1 MVRAASI
8 IYPIEKIERQ
18 RAASWVSNLLNYAY
32 GDSQRRKRIKVIVNP
47 VSGKGNAQHW
57 YNRDIEP
64 ILTAACCEIDV
75 ERTQYQGHGVE
86 IAQKLDIAAY
96 DVIAVC
102 SGDGL
107 AHEVFNGLG
116 KRRNAMRALS
126 SIAVVQFPCGSANAL
141 SWNLNGTDSNSIA
154 ALEVVKG
161 VRTPLDL
168 VSITQGDRRTL
179 SFLSQSFGIVA
190 ECDLDTDHLRWMGSA
205 RFTWGFLVRLL
216 GETVY
221 PCDIAVKV
229 DISSKAQIRE
239 HVRKE
244 LKYQTPLESDSQA
257 ESSSSS
263 SLSKPSSSTDDDDDS
278 LPSLQY
284 GTVNDPLPSSWT
296 VIPAPMLGTFFC
308 GNMPL
313 VGPGMNIFPAS
324 LPSDGYADLVTI
336 DGNIPRSA
344 AIRSMLAAE
353 NNTFFDMEH
362 VQYCKISGYRLI
374 PKLNENSGRGGG
386 SRGGG
391 SVSIDGER
399 IPCEAW
405 QAEVHKGL
413 GTVLS
418 RRRGVYEGKGVLD

>member
-1 MVRAASI
+1 M
-8 IYPIEKIERQ
+8 
-18 RAASWVSNLLNYAY
+18 
-32 GDSQRRKRIKVIVNP
+32 
-47 VSGKGNAQHW
+47 
-57 YNRDIEP
+57 
-64 ILTAACCEIDV
+64 
-75 ERTQYQGHGVE
+75 E
-86 IAQKLDIAAY
+86 IAQKLDITAY
-96 DVIAVC
+96 DIIAVC

-107 AHEVFNGLG
+107 PHEVFNGLG
-116 KRRNAMRALS
+116 KKRNAMRALS

-141 SWNLNGTDSNSIA
+141 SWNLNGTNSNSMA

-190 ECDLDTDHLRWMGSA
+190 ECDLDTDHLRWMGST
-205 RFTWGFLVRLL
+205 RFTWGYLVRLL

-221 PCDIAVKV
+221 PCEIAIKV
-229 DISSKAQIRE
+229 DISSKSQIRE

-244 LKYQTPLESDSQA
+244 LKHQTPLESESQA
-257 ESSSSS
+257 ESFSPPSSF
-263 SLSKPSSSTDDDDDS
+263 SSTDDDDG
-278 LPSLQY
+278 LPPLQY

-296 VIPAPMLGTFFC
+296 VVPCPTLGTFFC

-324 LPSDGYADLVTI
+324 LPSDGFADLVTI

-362 VQYCKISGYRLI
+362 VKYRKISGYRLI
-374 PKLNENSGRGGG
+374 PKLNKDGGGGG
-386 SRGGG
+386 SSHSRGISG

>member
-1 MVRAASI
+1 M
-8 IYPIEKIERQ
+8 
-18 RAASWVSNLLNYAY
+18 
-32 GDSQRRKRIKVIVNP
+32 
-47 VSGKGNAQHW
+47 
-57 YNRDIEP
+57 
-64 ILTAACCEIDV
+64 
-75 ERTQYQGHGVE
+75 E
-86 IAQKLDIAAY
+86 IAQKLDISVY

-107 AHEVFNGLG
+107 PHEVFNGLG
-116 KRRNAMRALS
+116 KKRNAMKALS

-141 SWNLNGTDSNSIA
+141 SWNLNGTDSNSMA

-168 VSITQGDRRTL
+168 VSITQDDRRTL

-205 RFTWGFLVRLL
+205 RFTWGYLVRLL
-216 GETVY
+216 GESVY

-229 DISSKAQIRE
+229 DISSKVQIRE
-239 HVRKE
+239 HVRNE
-244 LKYQTPLESDSQA
+244 LQHQTPLESDSQA
-257 ESSSSS
+257 ETYSSS
-263 SLSKPSSSTDDDDDS
+263 KPSSTDDDG
-278 LPSLQY
+278 LPPLRY
-284 GTVNDPLPSSWT
+284 GTVNDPLPSSWNI
-296 VIPAPMLGTFFC
+296 VPCPMLGTFYC

-324 LPSDGYADLVTI
+324 LPSDGFADLVTI

-362 VQYCKISGYRLI
+362 VQYRKISGYRLI
-374 PKLNENSGRGGG
+374 PKLNGASQ
-386 SRGGG
+386 GG

>member
-1 MVRAASI
+1 M
-8 IYPIEKIERQ
+8 
-18 RAASWVSNLLNYAY
+18 NLLNYAY
-32 GDSQRRKRIKVIVNP
+32 GDSQRRKRIKVLINP

-64 ILTAACCEIDV
+64 ILTAACCEIEM

-86 IAQKLDIAAY
+86 IAQKLDITAY
-96 DVIAVC
+96 DIIAVC

-116 KRRNAMRALS
+116 RKKNAKRALS
-126 SIAVVQFPCGSANAL
+126 TIAVVQFPCGSANAL
-141 SWNLNGTDSNSIA
+141 SWNLNGTNSNSMA

-190 ECDLDTDHLRWMGSA
+190 ECDLDTDHLRWMGST
-205 RFTWGFLVRLL
+205 RFTWGYLVRLL
-216 GETVY
+216 GKTVY
-221 PCDIAVKV
+221 PCEIAVKV
-229 DISSKAQIRE
+229 DISSKSQIRE

-244 LKYQTPLESDSQA
+244 LKHQQTPLESDSQA
-257 ESSSSS
+257 NNESSSSS
-263 SLSKPSSSTDDDDDS
+263 SSTPPSLFSSSADDDDGG
-278 LPSLQY
+278 LPPLQY

-296 VIPAPMLGTFFC
+296 IVPCPTLGTFFC

-313 VGPGMNIFPAS
+313 VAPGMNIFPAS
-324 LPSDGYADLVTI
+324 LPSDGFTDLVTI

-362 VQYCKISGYRLI
+362 VKYRKISGYRLI
-374 PKLNENSGRGGG
+374 PKLNNKYGGGGGGGG
-386 SRGGG
+386 SSDSGGVDG

-418 RRRGVYEGKGVLD
+418 KRRGVYEGKGVLD

>member
-1 MVRAASI
+1 M
-8 IYPIEKIERQ
+8 
-18 RAASWVSNLLNYAY
+18 
-32 GDSQRRKRIKVIVNP
+32 
-47 VSGKGNAQHW
+47 
-57 YNRDIEP
+57 
-64 ILTAACCEIDV
+64 
-75 ERTQYQGHGVE
+75 ERTQYQGHGVD
-86 IAQKLDIAAY
+86 IAQKLDITAY
-96 DVIAVC
+96 DIIAVC

-116 KRRNAMRALS
+116 KKRNGKRALS

-141 SWNLNGTDSNSIA
+141 SWNLNGTNSNSLA

-190 ECDLDTDHLRWMGSA
+190 ECDLDTDHLRWMGST
-205 RFTWGFLVRLL
+205 RFTWGYLVRLL
-216 GETVY
+216 GKTVY
-221 PCDIAVKV
+221 PCEIAVKV
-229 DISSKAQIRE
+229 DISSKSQIRE

-244 LKYQTPLESDSQA
+244 LKHQTTPLEIDSSQA
-257 ESSSSS
+257 DESSSTTPPPPSFSPSS
-263 SLSKPSSSTDDDDDS
+263 ASSTDDDDGG
-278 LPSLQY
+278 LPPLQY

-296 VIPAPMLGTFFC
+296 VIPCPTLGTFFC

-313 VGPGMNIFPAS
+313 VAPGMNIFPAS
-324 LPSDGYADLVTI
+324 LPSDGFADLVTI

-362 VQYCKISGYRLI
+362 VKYRKISAYRLI
-374 PKLNENSGRGGG
+374 PKLNKDGGDN
-386 SRGGG
+386 SRGVVISG

-418 RRRGVYEGKGVLD
+418 KRRGVYEGKGVLD

>member
-1 MVRAASI
+1 M
-8 IYPIEKIERQ
+8 
-18 RAASWVSNLLNYAY
+18 
-32 GDSQRRKRIKVIVNP
+32 
-47 VSGKGNAQHW
+47 
-57 YNRDIEP
+57 
-64 ILTAACCEIDV
+64 
-75 ERTQYQGHGVE
+75 E
-86 IAQKLDIAAY
+86 IAQKLDITAY
-96 DVIAVC
+96 DIIAVC

-107 AHEVFNGLG
+107 PHEVFNGLG
-116 KRRNAMRALS
+116 RKRNAMRALS

-141 SWNLNGTDSNSIA
+141 SWNLNGTDSNSMA

-190 ECDLDTDHLRWMGSA
+190 ECDLDTDHLRWMGST
-205 RFTWGFLVRLL
+205 RFTWGYLVRLL
-216 GETVY
+216 GKTVY
-221 PCDIAVKV
+221 PCEIAVKV
-229 DISSKAQIRE
+229 DISSKSQIRE

-244 LKYQTPLESDSQA
+244 LKHQTPLESDSQA
-257 ESSSSS
+257 GSSSTS
-263 SLSKPSSSTDDDDDS
+263 PSFSSTDDDDG
-278 LPSLQY
+278 LPPLQY

-296 VIPAPMLGTFFC
+296 VVPCPTLGTFFC

-313 VGPGMNIFPAS
+313 VAPGMNIFPAS
-324 LPSDGYADLVTI
+324 LPSDGFVDLVTI

-362 VQYCKISGYRLI
+362 VKYRKISGYRLI
-374 PKLNENSGRGGG
+374 PKLNKDG
-386 SRGGG
+386 SG

-418 RRRGVYEGKGVLD
+418 RRRGVYESKGVLD

>member
-1 MVRAASI
+1 MESASSTHNDPFGDPITSAQTTKVATLLVGRNASLTLGTDSLIVLDSKTTRAIPFHNILWAELTDFEINIRYARSRSKTLVRAASI
-8 IYPIEKIERQ
+8 IYPIEKTERQ

-32 GDSQRRKRIKVIVNP
+32 GDSQRRKRIKVLINP
-47 VSGKGNAQHW
+47 VSGKGTHSIA
-57 YNRDIEP
+57 R
-64 ILTAACCEIDV
+64 CEIDV
-75 ERTQYQGHGVE
+75 ERTQFQGHGVE

-107 AHEVFNGLG
+107 SHEVFNGLG
-116 KRRNAMRALS
+116 KKRNAMRALS

-161 VRTPLDL
+161 IRTPLDL

-244 LKYQTPLESDSQA
+244 LKHETPLESDSQA

-263 SLSKPSSSTDDDDDS
+263 SSKPSLSIEEDDDG
-278 LPSLQY
+278 LPPLQY
-284 GTVNDPLPSSWT
+284 GT
-296 VIPAPMLGTFFC
+296 
-308 GNMPL
+308 
-313 VGPGMNIFPAS
+313 
-324 LPSDGYADLVTI
+324 
-336 DGNIPRSA
+336 
-344 AIRSMLAAE
+344 
-353 NNTFFDMEH
+353 
-362 VQYCKISGYRLI
+362 
-374 PKLNENSGRGGG
+374 
-386 SRGGG
+386 
-391 SVSIDGER
+391 
-399 IPCEAW
+399 
-405 QAEVHKGL
+405 
-413 GTVLS
+413 
-418 RRRGVYEGKGVLD
+418 

>member
-1 MVRAASI
+1 M
-8 IYPIEKIERQ
+8 
-18 RAASWVSNLLNYAY
+18 
-32 GDSQRRKRIKVIVNP
+32 
-47 VSGKGNAQHW
+47 
-57 YNRDIEP
+57 
-64 ILTAACCEIDV
+64 
-75 ERTQYQGHGVE
+75 ERTQYRGHGVE
-86 IAQKLDIAAY
+86 IAQKLDITAY
-96 DVIAVC
+96 DIIAVC

-116 KRRNAMRALS
+116 EKRNAKRALS
-126 SIAVVQFPCGSANAL
+126 SIAVVQFPCGSANAM
-141 SWNLNGTDSNSIA
+141 SWNLNGTNSNSIA
-154 ALEVVKG
+154 ALEIVKG

-190 ECDLDTDHLRWMGSA
+190 ECDLDTDHLRWMGST
-205 RFTWGFLVRLL
+205 RFTWGYLVRLL
-216 GETVY
+216 GKTVY
-221 PCDIAVKV
+221 PCEIAVKV
-229 DISSKAQIRE
+229 DISSKSQIRD

-244 LKYQTPLESDSQA
+244 LKHQTPFEGDFSQPD
-257 ESSSSS
+257 ESSSTPPLPSS
-263 SLSKPSSSTDDDDDS
+263 SSSTDDDGD
-278 LPSLQY
+278 LPPLQY

-296 VIPAPMLGTFFC
+296 VVPCPTLGTFFC

-313 VGPGMNIFPAS
+313 VAPGMNIFPAS
-324 LPSDGYADLVTI
+324 LPSDGFTDLVTI

-344 AIRSMLAAE
+344 AIQSMLAAE

-362 VQYCKISGYRLI
+362 VKYRKISGYRLI
-374 PKLNENSGRGGG
+374 PKLNQDGGGGGGGGG
-386 SRGGG
+386 SSDNRRGISG

-418 RRRGVYEGKGVLD
+418 KRRGVYEGKGVLD

>member
-1 MVRAASI
+1 M
-8 IYPIEKIERQ
+8 
-18 RAASWVSNLLNYAY
+18 
-32 GDSQRRKRIKVIVNP
+32 
-47 VSGKGNAQHW
+47 
-57 YNRDIEP
+57 
-64 ILTAACCEIDV
+64 
-75 ERTQYQGHGVE
+75 E
-86 IAQKLDIAAY
+86 IAQRLDIAAY

-107 AHEVFNGLG
+107 PHEVFNGLG
-116 KRRNAMRALS
+116 KKRNAMRALS

-161 VRTPLDL
+161 IRTPLDL

-205 RFTWGFLVRLL
+205 RFTWGYLVRLL
-216 GETVY
+216 GKTVY

-244 LKYQTPLESDSQA
+244 LKHQTPLESDSQA
-257 ESSSSS
+257 ERPSSSP
-263 SLSKPSSSTDDDDDS
+263 KPSSSTDDDDHG
-278 LPSLQY
+278 LPPLQY

-296 VIPAPMLGTFFC
+296 VVSAPMLGTFFC

-313 VGPGMNIFPAS
+313 VAPGMNIFPAS
-324 LPSDGYADLVTI
+324 LPSDGFADLVTI

-353 NNTFFDMEH
+353 SNTFFDMEH

-374 PKLNENSGRGGG
+374 PKLNNNGGG
-386 SRGGG
+386 VASSRGAG

>member
-1 MVRAASI
+1 M
-8 IYPIEKIERQ
+8 
-18 RAASWVSNLLNYAY
+18 
-32 GDSQRRKRIKVIVNP
+32 
-47 VSGKGNAQHW
+47 
-57 YNRDIEP
+57 
-64 ILTAACCEIDV
+64 TAACCEIDV

-86 IAQKLDIAAY
+86 IAQKLDITAY
-96 DVIAVC
+96 DIIAVC

-116 KRRNAMRALS
+116 GKKNAKRALS
-126 SIAVVQFPCGSANAL
+126 TIAVVQFPCGSANAL
-141 SWNLNGTDSNSIA
+141 SWNLNGTNSNSMA

-190 ECDLDTDHLRWMGSA
+190 ECDLDTDHLRWMGST
-205 RFTWGFLVRLL
+205 RFTWGYLVRLL
-216 GETVY
+216 GKTVY
-221 PCDIAVKV
+221 PCEIAVKV
-229 DISSKAQIRE
+229 DISSKSQIRD

-244 LKYQTPLESDSQA
+244 LKHHQTPLEESDSPLFF
-257 ESSSSS
+257 SY
-263 SLSKPSSSTDDDDDS
+263 SSTDDDGGG
-278 LPSLQY
+278 LPPLQY

-296 VIPAPMLGTFFC
+296 VFPCPTLGTFFC

-313 VGPGMNIFPAS
+313 VAPSMNIFPAS
-324 LPSDGYADLVTI
+324 LPTDGFTDLVTI

-362 VQYCKISGYRLI
+362 VKYRKISGYRLT
-374 PKLNENSGRGGG
+374 PKLNNKDGGGG
-386 SRGGG
+386 SSDSPAVGG

-418 RRRGVYEGKGVLD
+418 KRRGVYEGKGVLD